1 MSDSF
6 PIDLAKYEARQARRE
21 RILERA
27 VELVEGELDDLID
40 ELGTEGMIEAIMEM
54 SDQDARLI
62 FDACRDGSYEQAGRL
77 LWRWYRQYRH
87 PQAAE
92 NALARAEREFE

>member
-27 VELVEGELDDLID
+27 VELVEDELNDLID
-40 ELGTEGMIEAIMEM
+40 GLGAEGMIEAIMEM
-54 SDQDARLI
+54 SDHDARLI

-87 PQAAE
+87 GQASE